1 MQSTGFNR
9 SQSNRLFSK
18 LANVIEGPP
27 LNFDPV
33 SMSPD
38 YEEADMVSES
48 SVTVIIWVRVSSLL
62 LRSEDAQSLSN
73 LLQILFSYL

>member
-1 MQSTGFNR
+1 MDAEYSGVNT

-27 LNFDPV
+27 LKFPV

-38 YEEADMVSES
+38 YEEADMVSECM
-48 SVTVIIWVRVSSLL
+48 VS
-62 LRSEDAQSLSN
+62 DN
-73 LLQILFSYL
+73 LTFVSFRY